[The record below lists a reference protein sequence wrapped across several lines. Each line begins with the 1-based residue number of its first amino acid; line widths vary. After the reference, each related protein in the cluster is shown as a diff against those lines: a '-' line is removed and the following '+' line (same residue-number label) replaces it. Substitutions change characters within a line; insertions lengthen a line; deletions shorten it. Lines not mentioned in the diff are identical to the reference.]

1 MSAGVLEL
9 DASQVEAL
17 ASAVSGYGER
27 AEEAINEVLHDEAG
41 PLIYRKINPLIHPS
55 GRTFKGHSA
64 SATVSDWASYDTTR
78 NLEVTVRAD
87 ASHRYLYF
95 PDDGGTT
102 VRHQGNQQ
110 FFKRGGESATP
121 EIVERC
127 LRVLTKDWS

>member
-1 MSAGVLEL
+1 MSAGILEL

-41 PLIYRKINPLIHPS
+41 PLIYRRINPLIHPS
-55 GRTFKGHSA
+55 GRTFKGHRA

-87 ASHRYLYF
+87 ASHRYLY
-95 PDDGGTT
+95 DGGTT
-102 VRHQGNQQ
+102 VLHQGNQQ